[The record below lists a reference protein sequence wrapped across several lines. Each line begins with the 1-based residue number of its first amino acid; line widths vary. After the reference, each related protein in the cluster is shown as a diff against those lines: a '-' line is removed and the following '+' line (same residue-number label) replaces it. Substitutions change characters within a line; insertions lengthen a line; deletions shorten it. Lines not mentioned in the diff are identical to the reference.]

1 MQWFKAQASGDRTA
15 KVIIDRAIGSDWAP
29 DWISDFTG
37 EKPAREFI
45 EAVEALGEL
54 DRIDLEI
61 NSPGGDV
68 ASGVRIMNYLKSHN
82 AEVHVKVTGMAAS
95 IATIIM
101 LAGDTR
107 TMGIGTSVMTH
118 RASTLM
124 VGFYSAK
131 EMEEHSKGI
140 GAIDASLVEAYVAGT
155 GKTADEINALLDRG
169 DVYMGADE
177 AIEWGLATHKDA
189 KLKAVASADPAQF
202 KQQLEMQGQIRAA
215 KAEAEAATA
224 LVTIKDEAITAL
236 GSQIDDITSQLE
248 ALRNPTAATA
258 DQVIDLCATAG
269 LESLA
274 VAMSKEKLPIAT
286 VEARIR
292 MAKDVEDIAKA
303 SGVDSEIML
312 KHLND
317 PTQMIR
323 SAIAEAKALAD
334 KDLDHHHAP
343 GPGNSKQPDFKKA
356 YSQLNN
362 QA

>member
-1 MQWFKAQASGDRTA
+1 MSWFTAQASGDRTA
-15 KVIIDRAIGSDWAP
+15 KVVIDRAIGSDWAP

-37 EKPAREFI
+37 EQAARDFI
-45 EAVEALGEL
+45 QAVDELGEL

-68 ASGVRIMNYLKSHN
+68 ASGVRIMNYLKNHD
-82 AEVHVKVTGMAAS
+82 AEVHVRVTGMAAS

-107 TMGIGTSVMTH
+107 TMGVGTSIMTH

-124 VGFYSAK
+124 MGFYSAK
-131 EMEEHSKGI
+131 EMEEHAKGI
-140 GAIDASLVEAYVAGT
+140 SAIDAALVEAYIAGT

-177 AIEWGLATHKDA
+177 AIEWGLATDKDA
-189 KLKAVASADPAQF
+189 KLKAVASADPAKF
-202 KQQLEMQGQIRAA
+202 KQQIEMQGQIRAA
-215 KAEAEAATA
+215 QAEAEAATA
-224 LVTIKDEAITAL
+224 LVAIKDQAIADL
-236 GSQIDDITSQLE
+236 GAKVDSITSELE
-248 ALRNPTAATA
+248 ALRNPAAATA
-258 DQVIDLCATAG
+258 DEVIMLCSGAG
-269 LESLA
+269 LDALA
-274 VAMSKEKLPIAT
+274 VSMAKEKLPIAT

-303 SGVDSEIML
+303 SGIDSALML

-343 GPGNSKQPDFKKA
+343 GPGNSKQPDSKKA

-362 QA
+362 QT